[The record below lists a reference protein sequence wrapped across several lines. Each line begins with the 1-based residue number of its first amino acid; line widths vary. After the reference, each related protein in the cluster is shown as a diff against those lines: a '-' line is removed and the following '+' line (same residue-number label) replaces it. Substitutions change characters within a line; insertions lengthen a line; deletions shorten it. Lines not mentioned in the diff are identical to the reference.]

1 MTTEPLDADNPDTL
15 PNPLEP
21 DLPDPVPQPQDPNER
36 PIDQPP
42 GGGTPIEE
50 ALNEGN

>member
-1 MTTEPLDADNPDTL
+1 MTTTPQEPGEPDQ
-15 PNPLEP
+15 NPLEP
-21 DLPDPVPQPQDPNER
+21 DLPSPDSPPQDPNEP

-50 ALNEGN
+50 TVNEGN